1 MTPHLLIY
9 GASGG
14 IASQLISDLQPQ
26 GWTITAV
33 SRSPEKI
40 DASDGVTAV
49 EGDATVESGVLA
61 GFKKAEE
68 SGPVTA
74 VVNCLG
80 NVFLKPVHRTSP
92 SEFSEVMRLHVF
104 SSFLILHEAC
114 SRLKDGSSIVLMSSV
129 AARTGIPNH
138 ETISAAKGAVEGLV
152 RSTAATYA
160 SKGIRVNSVAPG
172 LTETPA
178 TSHLCSS
185 PARDVSEK
193 MHPLGRIGVPEDI
206 SSAIQYF
213 IDPKNSWVTG
223 QILNV
228 DGGLGH
234 LRGLPGK

>member
-1 MTPHLLIY
+1 MTPQLLLF

-14 IASQLISDLQPQ
+14 IASRLLHDVHDN
-26 GWTITAV
+26 GWQITAV
-33 SRSPEKI
+33 SRSPESLP
-40 DASDGVTAV
+40 DLDRVTPV
-49 EGDATVESGVLA
+49 KGDATVESGVRD
-61 GFKKAEE
+61 GFEQAEE
-68 SGPVTA
+68 NGEITA

-80 NVFLKPVHRTSP
+80 NVFLKPIHRTSAA
-92 SEFSEVMRLHVF
+92 EFSEVMRLHVF

-114 SRLKDGSSIVLMSSV
+114 SRLSKGSSVVLLSSV

-160 SKGIRVNSVAPG
+160 SKGIRINAVAPG

-178 TSHLCSS
+178 TTHLCQS
-185 PARDVSEK
+185 PAREVSEK
-193 MHPLGRIGVPEDI
+193 MHPLGRIGTPADI
-206 SSAIQYF
+206 ASAIRYF
-213 IDPKNSWVTG
+213 IDPSNSWVTG
-223 QILNV
+223 QVLNV